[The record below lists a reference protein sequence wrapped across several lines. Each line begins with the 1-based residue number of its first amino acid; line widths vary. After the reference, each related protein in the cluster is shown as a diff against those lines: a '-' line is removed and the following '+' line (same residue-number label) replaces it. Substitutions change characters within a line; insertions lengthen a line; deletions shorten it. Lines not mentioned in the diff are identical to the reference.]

1 MAAGRWA
8 ARRPAAWP
16 AGACGRS
23 SQEGEGGGGGG
34 RRDGGDGSSTAAAAA
49 AADDDDD
56 DDVDPPVV
64 VPVAGFFA
72 AGEIGPVGYRSYTHS
87 YTSSI
92 ALFRPRYE
100 RN

>member
-1 MAAGRWA
+1 
-8 ARRPAAWP
+8 
-16 AGACGRS
+16 
-23 SQEGEGGGGGG
+23 
-34 RRDGGDGSSTAAAAA
+34 
-49 AADDDDD
+49 
-56 DDVDPPVV
+56 V